1 MSVHSLER
9 QSDSLTDRQG
19 RWVVCQ
25 LGARENYM
33 VARAIASS
41 GKLSALITD
50 AWQTPGSLAG
60 RLSGRLKDRYHPQLA
75 MARIET
81 PGTAHLVREFGS
93 RYLGRRGWGQIIARN
108 DWFQAMAANR
118 LRALTGQGVPCD
130 TVFAYSYAAGSIFR
144 MAKSLGLTTVL
155 GQIDPGPVEDEI
167 VADLYRDAGPSNRY
181 ERIPDIYWARW
192 QEEIAL
198 SDVVVANSE
207 WSKQALLRVGVSE
220 AKISIVPLAYDA
232 PLSAHASPARRPSPR
247 SFTLDDPLKLLFL
260 GQVTFRKGV
269 GPLLEAIQS
278 MPTAPI
284 RLDIVGDV
292 QIDVPPA
299 INADVRVVLHGPAQR
314 SEVHPYYVGADLF
327 VFPTL
332 SDGFGMTQLEAMAH
346 GLPVLASRY
355 CGAVVEH
362 GVNGFVLDDVTPD
375 AIRAVLGHILAD
387 PCRVS
392 AWRDNARISAAF
404 SKEALAANLLGLRI
418 DR

>member
-1 MSVHSLER
+1 
-9 QSDSLTDRQG
+9 
-19 RWVVCQ
+19 
-25 LGARENYM
+25 
-33 VARAIASS
+33 
-41 GKLSALITD
+41 
-50 AWQTPGSLAG
+50 
-60 RLSGRLKDRYHPQLA
+60 
-75 MARIET
+75 
-81 PGTAHLVREFGS
+81 
-93 RYLGRRGWGQIIARN
+93 
-108 DWFQAMAANR
+108 
-118 LRALTGQGVPCD
+118 
-130 TVFAYSYAAGSIFR
+130 VFAYSYAAGSIFR

-167 VADLYRDAGPSNRY
+167 VADLYRDAGQLGRY
-181 ERIPDIYWARW
+181 ERIPAVYWARW

-207 WSKQALLRVGVSE
+207 WSKRALMRVGVSE
-220 AKISIVPLAYDA
+220 TRISVVPLAYDA
-232 PLSAHASPARRPSPR
+232 PLSAQLSAGTRPPTR

-260 GQVTFRKGV
+260 GQVTFRKGI
-269 GPLLEAIQS
+269 GPLLEAIQR

-299 INADVRVVLHGPAQR
+299 VKADARVMLHGPAQR
-314 SEVHPYYVGADLF
+314 SEVHRYYAGADLF

-346 GLPVLASRY
+346 GLPILTSRY
-355 CGAVVEH
+355 CGSVVEH
-362 GVNGFVLDDVTPD
+362 GVNGFVLEEVTPD
-375 AIRAVLGHILAD
+375 AIRAVLEHILTD

-392 AWRDNARISAAF
+392 TWRDNARIPKAF